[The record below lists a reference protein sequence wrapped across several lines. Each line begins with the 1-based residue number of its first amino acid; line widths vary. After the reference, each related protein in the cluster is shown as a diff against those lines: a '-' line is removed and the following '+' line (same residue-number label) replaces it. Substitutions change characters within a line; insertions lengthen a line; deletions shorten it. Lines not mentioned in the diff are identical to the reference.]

1 MSSALIATEH
11 IQIELTLEIT
21 WAPPSS
27 LLCQFNVFQRQ
38 PAFQSLCVFTGC
50 QLAATYLFFFSDS
63 TTSMP
68 KSYSLSLSLSR
79 MPLKAVF
86 PPSHSNQP
94 ALFVTTLDF
103 APLTQ
108 APQRQRMY
116 LYQQQL
122 SQFPACSWFSAAAG
136 GTWCLCLILLK
147 TLPPIIWYCNLTLY
161 IYVVS
166 S

>member
-68 KSYSLSLSLSR
+68 KSYFLSLSLSLECLLKLCSLPLIPISR
-79 MPLKAVF
+79 LFLSQHLTLLLSHRPLRGRECTF
-86 PPSHSNQP
+86 ISSNYPSSQHAAGS
-94 ALFVTTLDF
+94 
-103 APLTQ
+103 
-108 APQRQRMY
+108 
-116 LYQQQL
+116 QQL
-122 SQFPACSWFSAAAG
+122 LVEHGVYASYS
-136 GTWCLCLILLK
+136 
-147 TLPPIIWYCNLTLY
+147 
-161 IYVVS
+161 
-166 S
+166 